1 MISPGA
7 RTVDYAG
14 GNGGWPASN
23 YHAPMNTVATSPSH
37 RATPQAFGEHLR
49 HWRQHRR
56 LSQLDLAQD
65 ADISTRHLSFVETGR
80 SLPSR
85 EMVLRL
91 AERLDVPLRERNA
104 LLVAA
109 GYAPM
114 YRERPLDDPAL
125 AAARKAVELIL
136 KSHEPYPALAVDRH
150 WNLVAANAMV
160 PHLLAGADP
169 SLLQGRVNVL
179 RLSLH
184 PKGLAP
190 KIVNLA
196 QWRTHLFERLRQ
208 QIHATGD
215 SGLASLLE
223 ELRAYPVPE
232 EGRDTHLEGEH
243 LGVVMPFKFRTPQG
257 VLSFI
262 STTTIFGTPVDV
274 TLQELALETFFPA
287 DETTAEALRK
297 LSRP

>member
-1 MISPGA
+1 MQG
-7 RTVDYAG
+7 
-14 GNGGWPASN
+14 
-23 YHAPMNTVATSPSH
+23 MNTATVSVSGH
-37 RATPQAFGEHLR
+37 RAAPRPFGEYLR

-56 LSQLDLAQD
+56 LSQLDLAND
-65 ADISTRHLSFVETGR
+65 AEISTRHLSFVETGR
-80 SLPSR
+80 SMPSR

-91 AERLDVPLRERNA
+91 AERLDVPLRERNS

-125 AAARKAVELIL
+125 SAARQAVELIL

-150 WNLVAANAMV
+150 WNLVSANGML

-169 SLLQGRVNVL
+169 SLLQGQVNVL

-184 PKGLAP
+184 PQGLAP
-190 KIVNLA
+190 RIVNLA
-196 QWRTHLFERLRQ
+196 QWRNHLFERLRQ
-208 QIHATGD
+208 QIHATD
-215 SGLASLLE
+215 DPVLAKLLE
-223 ELRAYPVPE
+223 ELRGYPVS
-232 EGRDTHLEGEH
+232 EGADQLHMEGEH
-243 LGVVMPFKFRTPQG
+243 PGVVMPFRLRSSFG

-274 TLQELALETFFPA
+274 TLQELAMETFFPA
-287 DETTAEALRK
+287 DAMTGEVLRK
-297 LSRP
+297 MMPSA

>member
-1 MISPGA
+1 
-7 RTVDYAG
+7 
-14 GNGGWPASN
+14 
-23 YHAPMNTVATSPSH
+23 MNTATHSAH
-37 RATPQAFGEHLR
+37 RTPRPFGDYLR
-49 HWRQHRR
+49 QWRQHRR

-65 ADISTRHLSFVETGR
+65 AEISTRHLSFVETGR

-91 AERLDVPLRERNA
+91 AERLDIPLREWNA

-125 AAARKAVELIL
+125 AAARQAVELIL

-150 WNLVAANAMV
+150 WNLVAANSML

-169 SLLQGRVNVL
+169 SLLQGQVNVL

-184 PKGLAP
+184 PQGLAP

-196 QWRTHLFERLRQ
+196 QWRNHLFERLRQ

-215 SGLASLLE
+215 ATLGALLE
-223 ELRAYPVPE
+223 ELRGYPVPAGADE
-232 EGRDTHLEGEH
+232 LHMEGEH
-243 LGVVMPFKFRTPQG
+243 LGVVMPFRFRTAQG

-287 DETTAEALRK
+287 DALTGEALR
-297 LSRP
+297 RMAVTPTPAATQ

>member
-1 MISPGA
+1 MDTS
-7 RTVDYAG
+7 T
-14 GNGGWPASN
+14 
-23 YHAPMNTVATSPSH
+23 APRHLSVP
-37 RATPQAFGEHLR
+37 RAFGDHLR
-49 HWRQHRR
+49 DWRQRRR

-65 ADISTRHLSFVETGR
+65 AAISTRHLSFVETGR
-80 SLPSR
+80 SAPSR

-125 AAARKAVELIL
+125 APARNAIDLIL
-136 KSHEPYPALAVDRH
+136 RSHEPYPALAVDRH
-150 WNLVAANAMV
+150 WNLVAANRMV
-160 PHLLAGADP
+160 PHLMHGADAA
-169 SLLQGRVNVL
+169 LLQAPINVL

-184 PKGLAP
+184 PQGLAP
-190 KIVNLA
+190 NIANLG
-196 QWRTHLFERLRQ
+196 QWRAHVFERLRHQ
-208 QIHATGD
+208 VQATGD
-215 SGLASLLE
+215 TALAALLE
-223 ELRAYPVPE
+223 ELQGYAGAVGADE
-232 EGRDTHLEGEH
+232 HLEGEL
-243 LGVVMPFKFRTPQG
+243 LGVVMPLRFRTPQG

-287 DETTAEALRK
+287 DDFTSRALRE
-297 LSRP
+297 LAAAA

>member
-1 MISPGA
+1 
-7 RTVDYAG
+7 
-14 GNGGWPASN
+14 
-23 YHAPMNTVATSPSH
+23 MNLGQHSSH
-37 RATPQAFGEHLR
+37 RAAPQAFGDHLR

-56 LSQLDLAQD
+56 LSQLDLAQE

-125 AAARKAVELIL
+125 AAARQAVELIL

-150 WNLVAANAMV
+150 WNLVAANRML
-160 PHLLAGADP
+160 PHLLDGADP

-184 PKGLAP
+184 PDGMAP
-190 KIVNLA
+190 RIANLGE
-196 QWRTHLFERLRQ
+196 WRAHLLRRLRQ
-208 QIHATGD
+208 QIAVSAD
-215 SGLASLLE
+215 AVLVALLAELE
-223 ELRAYPVPE
+223 AYPAPPHDDAAASDY
-232 EGRDTHLEGEH
+232 G
-243 LGVVMPFKFRTPQG
+243 GVVVPLRLATEAG
-257 VLSFI
+257 VLAFFG
-262 STTTIFGTPVDV
+262 TTTVFGTPVDI
-274 TLQELALETFFPA
+274 TLAELALEAFYPA
-287 DETTAEALRK
+287 DEKTAAVLRG
-297 LSRP
+297 LAG

>member
-1 MISPGA
+1 MG
-7 RTVDYAG
+7 RR
-14 GNGGWPASN
+14 PAPH
-23 YHAPMNTVATSPSH
+23 YDAAMNTATHPAHRPAPSP
-37 RATPQAFGEHLR
+37 FGEHLR

-56 LSQLDLAQD
+56 LSQLDLAQE
-65 ADISTRHLSFVETGR
+65 AEISTRHLSFVETGR
-80 SLPSR
+80 SVPSR

-125 AAARKAVELIL
+125 ASAKQAVELIL

-150 WNLVAANAMV
+150 WNLVAANRML
-160 PHLLAGADP
+160 PHLLEGADP
-169 SLLQGRVNVL
+169 SLVQGQVNVL

-184 PKGLAP
+184 PRGLAP

-196 QWRTHLFERLRQ
+196 QWRAHLFERLRQ

-215 SGLASLLE
+215 AGLAALLE

-232 EGRDTHLEGEH
+232 GAETLHMEGEL
-243 LGVVMPFKFRTPQG
+243 LGVAMPFRFRTRHG

-287 DETTAEALRK
+287 DAMTGDVLRGLALQA
-297 LSRP
+297 LQ

>member
-1 MISPGA
+1 MSPRLRWSRLSYDGE
-7 RTVDYAG
+7 
-14 GNGGWPASN
+14 
-23 YHAPMNTVATSPSH
+23 MNNASPSTAP
-37 RATPQAFGEHLR
+37 RPRPFGEHLR

-56 LSQLDLAQD
+56 LSQLDLAHE
-65 ADISTRHLSFVETGR
+65 AEISTRHLSFVETGR

-114 YRERPLDDPAL
+114 YRQRPLDDPDF
-125 AAARKAVELIL
+125 AAARQAVDVIL

-150 WNLVAANAMV
+150 WNLIASNSML

-169 SLLQGRVNVL
+169 DLLQGQVNVL

-184 PKGLAP
+184 PRGLAMQ
-190 KIVNLA
+190 IVNLA
-196 QWRTHLFERLRQ
+196 QWRNHLFERLRQ

-215 SGLASLLE
+215 ETLVALLE
-223 ELRAYPVPE
+223 ELRAYPVPAGADE
-232 EGRDTHLEGEH
+232 LHMEGEH
-243 LGVVMPFKFRTPQG
+243 LGVVMPLRFRTTFG

-262 STTTIFGTPVDV
+262 STTTVFGTPIDV
-274 TLQELALETFFPA
+274 TLQELALETFFPLDA
-287 DETTAEALRK
+287 FTGDALRK
-297 LSRP
+297 LAESA